1 MNSLE
6 KSIGYSFK
14 NTKLLEQ
21 AVTHRSYAH
30 DHGTESYERL
40 EFLGDSILGW
50 VTADFLFREHADL
63 SEGKMTRLRA
73 EHVSEQALYP
83 VAVKL
88 GIGNYLRLSRGEELS
103 GGRERVSIL
112 ADTVEAVI
120 AAIYLDGGIEAAK
133 RFIFE
138 YVIDQ
143 AAFEAAESHTD
154 YKSEL
159 QELVQRDAG
168 GTIEYILV
176 SQSGPDHDKRFVF
189 SVSVNGEQLG
199 TGEGRSKK
207 EAEQFAA
214 EKALEV
220 LKNER

>member
-6 KSIGYSFK
+6 KTIGYSFK
-14 NTKLLEQ
+14 NIKLLEQ

-30 DHGTESYERL
+30 DHGIESYERL

-50 VTADFLFREHADL
+50 VTADYLFREHTDL
-63 SEGKMTRLRA
+63 TEGKMTKLRA

-83 VAVKL
+83 VAVRL
-88 GIGNYLRLSRGEELS
+88 GIGKHLRLSRGEELS
-103 GGRERVSIL
+103 GGRDRVSIL
-112 ADTVEAVI
+112 ADTVEAMI

-133 RFIFE
+133 RFIFGF
-138 YVIDQ
+138 VIDP
-143 AAFEAAESHTD
+143 AAFEAVESHTD